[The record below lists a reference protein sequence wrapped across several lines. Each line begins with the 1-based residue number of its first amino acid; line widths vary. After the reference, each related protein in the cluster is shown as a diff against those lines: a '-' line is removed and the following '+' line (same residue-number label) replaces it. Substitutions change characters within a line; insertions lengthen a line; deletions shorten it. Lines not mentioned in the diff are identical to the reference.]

1 MFFVSEGVCRTGGKL
16 YIIQLK
22 DANFFFQI
30 YAQKKS
36 DFCKQNSRGCNLCKL
51 LIMEY
56 SNSKMIAEDY
66 KRVWAECLEVI
77 KDALGPENKVAFDT
91 WFVPIVPL
99 KLEGSTLMV
108 QVPSQFFYEYLEEHY
123 VDLLKRV
130 IRMQLGSN
138 AMLKYSIVMDQS
150 IRTSPIVTTLPSN
163 SRRSVQNPLTDMP
176 ININKDNARELPN
189 PFVIPG
195 IQKTRVHSQLSPN
208 YTLEN
213 FVEGDC
219 NRLARSAGYAV
230 AEKPGTTSFNPLL
243 LHSNVGLGKTHLAN
257 AIGLK
262 TKELHPDKT
271 VLYVT
276 SEQFMAQYAEAGR
289 TGTTNDFI
297 HFYEQIDV
305 LIVDDIQF
313 WSGKG
318 QKTQEAF
325 FHIFNY
331 LHQRNCQIIITSD
344 KAPGELQGLEPR
356 LLSRLKWGLNADLQA
371 PDVETRKAILRQKLQ
386 NDGIEMSED
395 VIEYIAYNI
404 NTNVR
409 ELEGALIS
417 LIAQSSLNRK
427 QITLELTKQMIDKYV
442 QSSTREITIDY
453 IQKVVCDSLDLPV
466 DSIQQMSRKRE
477 IVQARQLSM
486 YFAKKITKSSLAVIG
501 MQCGNKDHATVLHAC
516 KTIENLRQTDRYI
529 RNLVD
534 ELEKKFKEA

>member
-1 MFFVSEGVCRTGGKL
+1 
-16 YIIQLK
+16 
-22 DANFFFQI
+22 
-30 YAQKKS
+30 
-36 DFCKQNSRGCNLCKL
+36 
-51 LIMEY
+51 
-56 SNSKMIAEDY
+56 MIEEEY
-66 KRVWAECLEVI
+66 KRVWAECLNVI
-77 KDALGPENKVAFDT
+77 KDTLGPENRKAYDT

-99 KLEGSTLMV
+99 QLEGSTLTV
-108 QVPSQFFYEYLEEHY
+108 QVPSPYFYEWIEENY
-123 VDLLKRV
+123 IDLLRRV
-130 IRMQLGSN
+130 IRMQLGPN
-138 AMLKYSIVMDQS
+138 GMLKYSIVMDQAIPS
-150 IRTSPIVTTLPSN
+150 IPLKTTLPSQSN
-163 SRRSVQNPLTDMP
+163 QRSTRNPLTSMP
-176 ININKDNARELPN
+176 MDISAGNMREIPN

-195 IQKTRVHSQLSPN
+195 MKKVRVNSQLSPN

-271 VLYVT
+271 VLYLT
-276 SEQFMAQYAEAGR
+276 SEQFMQQYAEAGR
-289 TGTTNDFI
+289 DGTTNDFI
-297 HFYEQIDV
+297 HFYETIDV

-313 WSGKG
+313 WSNRGA
-318 QKTQEAF
+318 KTQDAF
-325 FHIFNY
+325 FHIFNR

-356 LLSRLKWGLNADLQA
+356 LISRLKWGLSADLQA
-371 PDVETRKAILRQKLQ
+371 PDVETRKAILRQKLN
-386 NDGIEMSED
+386 NDGIEMSDD

-442 QSSTREITIDY
+442 QSSSREITIDY
-453 IQKVVCDSLDLPV
+453 IQKVVCDTLDLPV
-466 DSIQQMSRKRE
+466 DVIQQTSRKRE

-516 KTIENLRQTDRYI
+516 KTIENLRQTDRFI
-529 RNLVD
+529 RGLVD
-534 ELEKKFKEA
+534 DLEKKFKEA

>member
-1 MFFVSEGVCRTGGKL
+1 MNE
-16 YIIQLK
+16 Q
-22 DANFFFQI
+22 
-30 YAQKKS
+30 
-36 DFCKQNSRGCNLCKL
+36 
-51 LIMEY
+51 
-56 SNSKMIAEDY
+56 DY
-66 KRVWAECLEVI
+66 KQVWANCLEII
-77 KDALGPENKVAFDT
+77 KDTLGPENRATFET

-99 KLEGSTLMV
+99 QLDGSALIV
-108 QVPSQFFYEYLEEHY
+108 QVPSHFFYEWLDTHFI
-123 VDLLKRV
+123 DLLRRV
-130 IRMQLGSN
+130 IRTQLGPSG
-138 AMLKYSIVMDQS
+138 MLKYSVMMDQT
-150 IRTSPIVTTLPSN
+150 IPTSPIVTTLPSQ
-163 SRRSVQNPLTDMP
+163 SRNAVRNPLSDMP
-176 ININKDNARELPN
+176 VNINKDNTRDIPD

-195 IQKTRVHSQLSPN
+195 LNKQRINSQLSPN
-208 YTLEN
+208 YTLDN
-213 FVEGDC
+213 FVEGEC

-230 AEKPGTTSFNPLL
+230 AEKPGQTAFNPLL

-289 TGTTNDFI
+289 NNNVNDFI

-313 WSGKG
+313 WAGRG
-318 QKTQEAF
+318 PKTQDAF

-331 LHQRNCQIIITSD
+331 LHQRNRQIIITSD
-344 KAPGELQGLEPR
+344 KAPGELQGLETR
-356 LLSRLKWGLNADLQA
+356 LISRLKWGLTADLQA
-371 PDVETRKAILRQKLQ
+371 PNVETRKAILRKKLE
-386 NDGIEMSED
+386 NDGIEMPDD

-442 QSSTREITIDY
+442 QSSAREITIDY
-453 IQKVVCDSLDLPV
+453 IQKVVCDYLQLPV
-466 DSIQQMSRKRE
+466 ETIQNTSRKRE

-516 KTIENLRQTDRYI
+516 KTIDNLRQTDRHM
-529 RNLVD
+529 RAMVD
-534 ELEKKFKEA
+534 ELEKKLSE

>member
-1 MFFVSEGVCRTGGKL
+1 
-16 YIIQLK
+16 
-22 DANFFFQI
+22 
-30 YAQKKS
+30 
-36 DFCKQNSRGCNLCKL
+36 
-51 LIMEY
+51 
-56 SNSKMIAEDY
+56 MIEEDY
-66 KRVWAECLEVI
+66 KRVWADCLEVI
-77 KDALGPENKVAFDT
+77 KDTLGPENKKAFDT

-99 KLEGSTLMV
+99 QLDGSTLIV
-108 QVPSQFFYEYLEEHY
+108 QVPSPFFYEWIEEHY
-123 VDLLKRV
+123 IDLLKRV
-130 IRMQLGSN
+130 IRMQLGPN
-138 AMLKYSIVMDQS
+138 GMLKYSIVMDQT
-150 IRTSPIVTTLPSN
+150 IPTEPLRTTLPSN
-163 SRRSVQNPLTDMP
+163 SRRPVQNALTDLP
-176 ININKDNARELPN
+176 VNINRENTREIPD

-195 IQKTRVHSQLSPN
+195 LNKLRINSQLSPN

-230 AEKPGTTSFNPLL
+230 AERPGTTSFNPLL

-262 TKELHPDKT
+262 TKELNPDKK

-276 SEQFMAQYAEAGR
+276 SEQFMQQYAEAGR
-289 TGTTNDFI
+289 AGTTNDFI
-297 HFYEQIDV
+297 HFYELIDV

-313 WSGKG
+313 WAGKA

-325 FHIFNY
+325 FHIFNH

-386 NDGIEMSED
+386 NDGIEMSDE

-466 DSIQQMSRKRE
+466 ESIQMKSRKRE

-529 RNLVD
+529 RGLVD

>member
-1 MFFVSEGVCRTGGKL
+1 MENRSTK
-16 YIIQLK
+16 II
-22 DANFFFQI
+22 
-30 YAQKKS
+30 
-36 DFCKQNSRGCNLCKL
+36 
-51 LIMEY
+51 E
-56 SNSKMIAEDY
+56 EDY

-77 KDALGPENKVAFDT
+77 KDALGPENRKAYDT

-99 KLEGSTLMV
+99 QLDGSTLLV
-108 QVPSQFFYEYLEEHY
+108 QVPSPFFYEWIEEHY
-123 VDLLKRV
+123 IDLLKRV
-130 IRMQLGSN
+130 IRMQLGPN
-138 AMLKYSIVMDQS
+138 GMLKYSIVMDQT
-150 IRTSPIVTTLPSN
+150 IPTEPIKTTLSSN

-176 ININKDNARELPN
+176 VNINKDNARELPN

-195 IQKTRVHSQLSPN
+195 LKKDRIPSQLSPT

-230 AEKPGTTSFNPLL
+230 AEKPGQTSFNPLL

-271 VLYVT
+271 ILYVT
-276 SEQFMAQYAEAGR
+276 SEQFMQQYAQAGR
-289 TGTTNDFI
+289 DNNINDFI
-297 HFYEQIDV
+297 HFYEMVDV

-313 WSGKG
+313 WSGRG

-371 PDVETRKAILRQKLQ
+371 PDVDTRKAILRQKLQ
-386 NDGIEMSED
+386 NDGIEMSDE

-453 IQKVVCDSLDLPV
+453 IQKVVCDTLDLPV
-466 DSIQQMSRKRE
+466 EAIQQTSRKRE
-477 IVQARQLSM
+477 IVQARQLAM

-516 KTIENLRQTDRYI
+516 KTIENLRQTDRFI
-529 RNLVD
+529 RSLVD
-534 ELEKKFKEA
+534 DLEKKFKEA

>member
-1 MFFVSEGVCRTGGKL
+1 
-16 YIIQLK
+16 
-22 DANFFFQI
+22 
-30 YAQKKS
+30 
-36 DFCKQNSRGCNLCKL
+36 
-51 LIMEY
+51 ME
-56 SNSKMIAEDY
+56 NRNTKIKEEDY
-66 KRVWAECLEVI
+66 KRVWAECLDVI
-77 KDALGPENKVAFDT
+77 KDSLGPENRMAFET
-91 WFVPIVPL
+91 WFMPIVPL
-99 KLEGSTLMV
+99 QLEGSTLLV
-108 QVPSQFFYEYLEEHY
+108 QVPSQFFYEWIEEHY
-123 VDLLKRV
+123 IDLLKRV
-130 IRMQLGSN
+130 IRMQLGPN
-138 AMLKYSIVMDQS
+138 GMLKYSIVMDQT
-150 IRTSPIVTTLPSN
+150 IPTDPIKTTLSSN

-176 ININKDNARELPN
+176 VNINKDNARELPN

-195 IQKTRVHSQLSPN
+195 LKKDRIPSQLSPT

-230 AEKPGTTSFNPLL
+230 AEKPGQTSFNPLL
-243 LHSNVGLGKTHLAN
+243 LHSNVGLGKTHLA
-257 AIGLK
+257 
-262 TKELHPDKT
+262 
-271 VLYVT
+271 
-276 SEQFMAQYAEAGR
+276 
-289 TGTTNDFI
+289 
-297 HFYEQIDV
+297 
-305 LIVDDIQF
+305 IVDDIQF
-313 WSGKG
+313 WSGRG

-371 PDVETRKAILRQKLQ
+371 PDVETRKAILKQKLQ
-386 NDGIEMSED
+386 NDGIEMSDE

-427 QITLELTKQMIDKYV
+427 QITLDLTKQMIDKYV

-453 IQKVVCDSLDLPV
+453 IQKVVCDTLSLPV
-466 DSIQQMSRKRE
+466 ESIQQTSRKRE

-529 RNLVD
+529 RSLVD
-534 ELEKKFKEA
+534 DLEKKFKE

>member
-1 MFFVSEGVCRTGGKL
+1 
-16 YIIQLK
+16 
-22 DANFFFQI
+22 
-30 YAQKKS
+30 
-36 DFCKQNSRGCNLCKL
+36 
-51 LIMEY
+51 
-56 SNSKMIAEDY
+56 MIAEDY

-77 KDALGPENKVAFDT
+77 KDALGPENKVSYDT

-176 ININKDNARELPN
+176 ININKDNAREIPN

-195 IQKTRVHSQLSPN
+195 IQKTRINSQLSPN

-262 TKELHPDKT
+262 TKELNPDKV

-325 FHIFNY
+325 FHIFNH

-466 DSIQQMSRKRE
+466 ESIQMTSRKRE

>member
-1 MFFVSEGVCRTGGKL
+1 M
-16 YIIQLK
+16 
-22 DANFFFQI
+22 
-30 YAQKKS
+30 
-36 DFCKQNSRGCNLCKL
+36 
-51 LIMEY
+51 
-56 SNSKMIAEDY
+56 
-66 KRVWAECLEVI
+66 
-77 KDALGPENKVAFDT
+77 
-91 WFVPIVPL
+91 
-99 KLEGSTLMV
+99 
-108 QVPSQFFYEYLEEHY
+108 
-123 VDLLKRV
+123 
-130 IRMQLGSN
+130 
-138 AMLKYSIVMDQS
+138 
-150 IRTSPIVTTLPSN
+150 
-163 SRRSVQNPLTDMP
+163 
-176 ININKDNARELPN
+176 
-189 PFVIPG
+189 
-195 IQKTRVHSQLSPN
+195 
-208 YTLEN
+208 
-213 FVEGDC
+213 EGDC

-276 SEQFMAQYAEAGR
+276 SEQFMQQYAEAGR
-289 TGTTNDFI
+289 AGTTNDFI

-313 WSGKG
+313 WAGKA

-356 LLSRLKWGLNADLQA
+356 LLSRLKWGLNADLQS

-386 NDGIEMSED
+386 NDGIEMDEEI
-395 VIEYIAYNI
+395 IEYIAYNI

-453 IQKVVCDSLDLPV
+453 IQKVVCDSLTLPV
-466 DSIQQMSRKRE
+466 DSIQQTSRKRE

>member
-1 MFFVSEGVCRTGGKL
+1 
-16 YIIQLK
+16 
-22 DANFFFQI
+22 
-30 YAQKKS
+30 
-36 DFCKQNSRGCNLCKL
+36 
-51 LIMEY
+51 ME
-56 SNSKMIAEDY
+56 NRNTKMIEEDY
-66 KRVWAECLEVI
+66 KRVWAECLDVI
-77 KDALGPENKVAFDT
+77 KDSLGPENRKAFDT

-99 KLEGSTLMV
+99 QLEGSTLLV
-108 QVPSQFFYEYLEEHY
+108 QVPSPFFYEWIEEHY
-123 VDLLKRV
+123 IDLLKRV
-130 IRMQLGSN
+130 IRLQLGPN
-138 AMLKYSIVMDQS
+138 GMLKYSIVMDQT
-150 IRTSPIVTTLPSN
+150 IPTDPIKTTLSSN

-176 ININKDNARELPN
+176 VNINKDNARELPN

-195 IQKTRVHSQLSPN
+195 LKKERIPSQLNSSC
-208 YTLEN
+208 TLEN

-230 AEKPGTTSFNPLL
+230 AEKPGQTSFNPLL

-262 TKELHPDKT
+262 TKELHPEKT

-276 SEQFMAQYAEAGR
+276 SEQFMQQYAQAGR
-289 TGTTNDFI
+289 DNNVNDFI
-297 HFYEQIDV
+297 HFYEMVDV

-313 WSGKG
+313 WSGRG

-386 NDGIEMSED
+386 NDGIEMSDE

-453 IQKVVCDSLDLPV
+453 IQKVVCDNLDLPV
-466 DSIQQMSRKRE
+466 EAIQQTSRKRE

-501 MQCGNKDHATVLHAC
+501 LQCGNKDHATVLHAC
-516 KTIENLRQTDRYI
+516 KTIENLRQTDRFI

-534 ELEKKFKEA
+534 DLEKKFKEA